1 MPSASNSTPAEE
13 CPERLG
19 PYRVVRHVARGGMA
33 AVFEVEEP
41 ETGRRLALKLLQA
54 RGRSDRRFEREYL
67 ALTRLDHPNIVR
79 VFRFGRDQDERP
91 YLTLEL
97 LDGDAAQVHVKRRG
111 RPGAPERTSEAC
123 RVAQEVAQALDYL
136 HAQGIVHRDLK
147 SSNVV
152 VRKDG
157 RVKLLDF
164 GTVRVDEDDEPIT
177 RHGEFVGTF
186 AYAAP
191 EQIQG
196 RSVDARA
203 DLYALGVLL
212 YRLVTG
218 RRPFE
223 ADTPEALSKLHL
235 EVAPRHP
242 SELVPGLDPD
252 LCELILELLSKR
264 PDERPVSAAEVA
276 ERLAPHIGLGLSPR
290 ARPRPR
296 LIGRED
302 VLSHLE
308 ELLRDGGVGGRLIL
322 INGPLGSG
330 TGHLLRLQ
338 CRTLRGRGWGAHHQ
352 DHQPGIA
359 LGGVAGLVRD
369 LSRGASDEGRAAA
382 RPLLSVLS
390 RPAPALDDAARERL
404 LAGIVQLAGAHCSHG
419 RPLLLALRTI
429 ERTPPLGLAA
439 LARLLDA
446 AATEGWPLV
455 IAGTTRNLAVAR
467 RTLRDIAPVHS
478 VSMREL
484 ALPEIRQLV
493 ADVLG
498 HRMPPVDLCQRVHR
512 VTGGRPGFVVE
523 LVHTLLQEGLL
534 EAIEDDRGRVHW
546 TDLSAGRT
554 PVPPRVARSLQRR
567 IDSCDRLDRR
577 VLDALA
583 LADLPLTPTEL
594 ASVLE
599 APTAQ
604 VQQSLQALTG
614 RGLIL
619 REPDGRSR
627 LAVGLF
633 AVRLRELVRP
643 HRRGVLTA
651 RLAAVVSQHPPSP
664 TLSRLLLHAQRPVP
678 AARALLGWA
687 ESSTDREL
695 AETTGLVRRLARIIQ
710 QQDDTE
716 LGISL
721 GLLQL
726 RAALMH
732 APEDPRLDRQV
743 QLLTTRLAQLPDGPE
758 TRSAAQLALL
768 QGRLALRRG
777 QAAQGETHLRAALDL
792 ARRLRLEGLEHDALA
807 HLAAAAEAR
816 AAPAEAAGWWQLLL
830 ERAEASSNTEVAAKA
845 RVGSGRVAL
854 ELGDLRAASEVL
866 KGLPRDGSPPLLRA
880 RLWLLQG
887 RYSSALQVLQR
898 SLADQDAGTQR
909 GSRATVLDHLALLDV
924 AAALFLEL
932 NWLGEVRECLQR
944 MEALRPSQTLP
955 EQRVRIALLRGRL
968 LLASGA
974 AALAHESLDDAADGA
989 SALDLPLLR
998 CWAQAWMA
1006 AARAQQRRWSE
1017 AERHRA
1023 AALAHPPGRLGTLVW
1038 HELELVFAE
1047 TWAAHEDPHSSA
1059 AAVASWAQTAGSPP
1073 LLLRFRLAELR
1084 YAQAIGDASRAAR
1097 CHQAAR
1103 AVLQTLCAA
1112 NDPTMSEALRLHPW
1126 SRTLAQAD
1134 PGPGRD

>member
-1 MPSASNSTPAEE
+1 MPSASHSTPAEE

-54 RGRSDRRFEREYL
+54 RGRSGRRFEREYL

-123 RVAQEVAQALDYL
+123 RVAREVAQALDYL

-164 GTVRVDEDDEPIT
+164 GTVRVEEDDEPIT

-235 EVAPRHP
+235 EVPPRHP

-264 PDERPVSAAEVA
+264 ADERPVSAAEVA

-322 INGPLGSG
+322 IDGPLGSG

-338 CRTLRGRGWGAHHQ
+338 CRTLRSRGWSAHHQ
-352 DHQPGIA
+352 DHLAGAA

-369 LSRGASDEGRAAA
+369 LSRGASAEGRAAA
-382 RPLLSVLS
+382 RPLLALLS
-390 RPAPALDDAARERL
+390 RPAPALDDAAREHL
-404 LAGIVQLAGAHCSHG
+404 LAGVVRLAGVHCSHG

-455 IAGTTRNLAVAR
+455 VAGTTRSLPVAR
-467 RTLRDIAPVHS
+467 RVLRDIAPVHS
-478 VSMREL
+478 VSLRDL
-484 ALPEIRQLV
+484 ALPEVRQLV

-498 HRMPPVDLCQRVHR
+498 HRMPPVDLCRRVHQ
-512 VTGGRPGFVVE
+512 VSGGRPGFVVE

-567 IDSCDRLDRR
+567 IDASDRLDRR

-583 LADLPLTPTEL
+583 LAGLPLTSSEL
-594 ASVLE
+594 AQVLE

-604 VQQSLQALTG
+604 IQQSLQALSD
-614 RGLIL
+614 RGLL
-619 REPDGRSR
+619 HREPDGRSR
-627 LAVGLF
+627 MAVGLF

-643 HRRGVLTA
+643 HRRAVLTE

-678 AARALLGWA
+678 AARALLHWA
-687 ESSTDREL
+687 ASCSDEEL
-695 AETTGLVRRLARIIQ
+695 AETTGLVRRLTRIVQ
-710 QQDDTE
+710 QHEDTE
-716 LGISL
+716 LGLSI

-726 RAALMH
+726 RAALLH
-732 APEDPRLDRQV
+732 DPEDRRLDRQI
-743 QLLTTRLAQLPDGPE
+743 QLLSTRLGQLPQGPDSP
-758 TRSAAQLALL
+758 SAAQLALL

-777 QAAQGETHLRAALDL
+777 QAAQGETHLRAALAH
-792 ARRLRLEGLEHDALA
+792 ARRLQLPAVEQDALA
-807 HLAAAAEAR
+807 HLADAAEAR

-830 ERAEASSNTEVAAKA
+830 ETAAAHSDAEVVARA
-845 RVGSGRVAL
+845 RVGCGRVAL
-854 ELGDLRAASEVL
+854 ELGDLRAAAEVL
-866 KGLPRDGSPPLLRA
+866 EALPTGASPPRLRA
-880 RLWLLQG
+880 RLCLLQG
-887 RYSSALQVLQR
+887 RYSEALLVMQR
-898 SLADQDAGTQR
+898 PLAEQDAGIPRST
-909 GSRATVLDHLALLDV
+909 RATVLDHLALLDV

-944 MEALRPSQTLP
+944 MEALRPAQTLP

-974 AALAHESLDDAADGA
+974 AALAHESLDEAADGA
-989 SALDLPLLR
+989 SALDLPQLR
-998 CWAQAWMA
+998 CWAQVWMA
-1006 AARAQQRRWSE
+1006 VARAHQRRWGE

-1023 AALAHPPGRLGTLVW
+1023 AALAHPPSRLGTLMR
-1038 HELELVFAE
+1038 HELELVIAE
-1047 TWAAHEDPHSSA
+1047 TWAAREAPRSSA
-1059 AAVASWAQTAGSPP
+1059 AAVASWASAAGSPP
-1073 LLLRFRLAELR
+1073 ILLRYRLAELR
-1084 YAQAIGDASRAAR
+1084 HAQATGDAPRAAQCR
-1097 CHQAAR
+1097 EAASELLR
-1103 AVLQTLCAA
+1103 ILHEA
-1112 NDPTMSEALRLHPW
+1112 NDATMGEALRLHPW
-1126 SRTLAQAD
+1126 SRTLAQAA
-1134 PGPGRD
+1134 PGSRQA